1 MAAYTFKEDEV
12 RKTLNQNQ
20 EWLRNI
26 DSLIRTRSGNP
37 GEVARLQA
45 AHADVKTRMSAE
57 EIAEYEAT
65 LSGASTMTQAEKD
78 AKWKAEM
85 AEMEQNRDS
94 NSI

>member
-1 MAAYTFKEDEV
+1 MAAYTFKDEVV

-20 EWLRNI
+20 EWLRDI

-37 GEVARLQA
+37 GEVARLQWA
-45 AHADVKTRMSAE
+45 RKDVESRMSAT

-65 LSGASTMTQAEKD
+65 RGGDTLTQAQKD
-78 AKWKAEM
+78 AKWAAEM
-85 AEMEQNRDS
+85 ADMEQNRDS